1 MCKVIPPYFAAV
13 RSESQHKTVLVADDH
28 ESVRE
33 VVRAVLEHAG
43 YKVAEAV
50 DGIDA
55 VDKASQLKPDLLI
68 LDLRMPKLNGVEV
81 ASLVRG
87 RLPKVPIVLFTM
99 YEAGPAVI
107 TASGIN
113 SVVRKPQGVI
123 KLAECVKTLLT
134 LPPEVTPA

>member
-1 MCKVIPPYFAAV
+1 MG
-13 RSESQHKTVLVADDH
+13 SESQAKTVLIADDH

-33 VVRAVLEHAG
+33 IVRVVLERAG
-43 YKVAEAV
+43 FNVAEAI
-50 DGIDA
+50 DGLDA
-55 VDKASQLKPDLLI
+55 VDKASQIKPDLLI

-87 RLPKVPIVLFTM
+87 RLPNIPIVLFTM

-113 SVVRKPQGVI
+113 SVIRKPQGVI
-123 KLAECVKTLLT
+123 KLAECVTRLLA
-134 LPPEVTPA
+134 PPEVAPA